1 MKSSSSSSSL
11 IYYIILNFLH
21 LVWHSIIYH
30 SLSMKDSNSTMKF
43 LSFNL
48 LSLAIP
54 NLYFFLIFFSILL
67 KITSFPK
74 SIYKEKQ
81 IHYYSKIQ
89 IKFVHYILTMRSWN
103 ISRLMEN
110 MFHIF
115 FCNYLPFSTVGQH
128 T

>member
-43 LSFNL
+43 LLFNL

-67 KITSFPK
+67 KNFFLQIEEYIRKNKYIITR
-74 SIYKEKQ
+74 
-81 IHYYSKIQ
+81 
-89 IKFVHYILTMRSWN
+89 KFK
-103 ISRLMEN
+103 
-110 MFHIF
+110 
-115 FCNYLPFSTVGQH
+115 
-128 T
+128 